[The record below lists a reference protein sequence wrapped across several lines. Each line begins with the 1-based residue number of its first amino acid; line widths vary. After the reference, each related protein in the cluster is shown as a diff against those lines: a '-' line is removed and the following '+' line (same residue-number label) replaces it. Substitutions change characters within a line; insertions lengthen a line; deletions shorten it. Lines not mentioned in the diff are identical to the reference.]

1 MSESDD
7 ASKPGID
14 LSAIGVQPSP
24 PRVAKPQSTGVSKYT
39 PKPGVFTFYK
49 LRTSGEAGAKNRII
63 TKFNSDLDVE
73 SSYHM
78 NWIESTNGGYYDCQ
92 CPASRF
98 DCRHKTI
105 QKDIELAGKLD
116 SDTFFCFE
124 TRVFKL
130 ATEIQ

>member
-1 MSESDD
+1 MTDVT
-7 ASKPGID
+7 KPTID

-24 PRVAKPQSTGVSKYT
+24 PRAPAAPKTGGSKYT

-49 LRTSGEAGAKNRII
+49 LRTSGEPGAKNRII
-63 TKFNSDLDVE
+63 TKFNQDLDVE

-78 NWIESTNGGYYDCQ
+78 NWIESNGGGYYDCQ

-98 DCRHKTI
+98 DCRHKSI

-116 SDTFFCFE
+116 SDAFFCFE
-124 TRVFKL
+124 TRTFQKM
-130 ATEIQ
+130 EDIK